1 MSNYN
6 ADNLVNAVNQFG
18 SSIKAKYED
27 LVAQLQQQQEL
38 VNRLIDPKS
47 DLFQVLQRRLQDVP
61 DDDENAQAIVEGLR
75 HFRELSKK
83 IANNIQVLQQA
94 DDNELKPDRSKI
106 ATIVNTIDEIETNNR
121 LLNESL
127 TKILN
132 SPELKGNVT
141 KL

>member
-6 ADNLVNAVNQFG
+6 EDNLVNAVNQLG
-18 SSIKAKYED
+18 SSIKGKYED
-27 LVAQLQQQQEL
+27 LVAKLQQQQER
-38 VNRLIDPKS
+38 VNRIIDPKS
-47 DLFQVLQRRLQDVP
+47 DLFQVLQRRLQDVAN
-61 DDDENAQAIVEGLR
+61 DDENAQTIVEALR

-106 ATIVNTIDEIETNNR
+106 ATIINTIDEIETNNR

-132 SPELKGNVT
+132 IPELKGNVT

>member
-1 MSNYN
+1 MANYN
-6 ADNLVNAVNQFG
+6 EDNLVNAVNQFG

-27 LVAQLQQQQEL
+27 LVAELQQQQDR

-61 DDDENAQAIVEGLR
+61 DDDENAQTIVEGLR